1 MTIAIFSRGILRIP
15 HLENLLGQPVA
26 DMRGPGW
33 LHSYAQPSAVAG
45 WGLRPSAARARAH
58 AMRKALP
65 YLALE
70 DGFLR
75 SLGLG
80 VAGEPPLSLVIDDLG
95 IYYDASRPSRLE
107 QLIATSELSAI
118 ERRQANRGLEWMRRH
133 RLSKYNHAPDMA
145 LPPRSGQIRVLVLD
159 QTEGDISVQL
169 GGADAQTFRI
179 MLDTACREHPHA
191 EIWVKT
197 HPDVVAGKK
206 RGYLPQPPKEVK
218 LLADDVCPQSLLSQ
232 VDVVYT
238 ATSHMGFEALVA
250 GCRVVCFGM
259 PWYAGWTLT
268 DDRHPG
274 MAELKPRRARPR
286 SLEQLFHAAYL
297 RYARYI
303 QPETGQP
310 GTFFDAAEWIRLNR
324 GLQAQ
329 NQGTLWCV
337 GMSLWK
343 QAAVRPFLNAPGNR
357 IRFVRKLPAKLAPGS
372 RVVSWGLRAPAR
384 AAAQAAGIPVLAM
397 EDGFLRSAGLGSNL
411 LPPLSLVVDS
421 GGLYYAWQSESDL
434 QHLLNTS
441 TPDGM
446 ECDRAARL
454 RKRLVAGRISK
465 YNIGGAF
472 QLAPDA
478 KGKRVVLVPGQV
490 EDDAS
495 ILMGSPSIQT
505 NLTLLRSVRQ
515 ACPEAWLI
523 YKPHPDVVAG
533 NRRGAIP
540 VEMLANLA
548 DQVAIDADIASC
560 LASVDEVH
568 TMTSLA
574 GFEALMQGK
583 TVHCYGAPFYAGWGL
598 THDRLQ
604 LPQRQRRLN
613 LDELVHGVLIAY
625 PRYVL
630 PGGNRFA
637 RVEAVVNLL
646 EQLNGERRTSAHGSW
661 FTQLW
666 RKVRGLIKT
675 LSLPS

>member
-15 HLENLLGQPVA
+15 HLENLLGQPVS
-26 DMRGPGW
+26 DMRGRGW
-33 LHSYAQPSAVAG
+33 LYSGAQPSAVAG

-58 AMRKALP
+58 AMRKELP

-80 VAGEPPLSLVIDDLG
+80 VVGEPPLSLVIDDLG
-95 IYYDASRPSRLE
+95 IYYDANRPSRLE
-107 QLIATSELSAI
+107 QLIAASELTSV
-118 ERRQANRGLEWMRRH
+118 EWRQANRGLEWMRRH
-133 RLSKYNHAPDMA
+133 RLSKYNHAPDIS
-145 LPPRSGQIRVLVLD
+145 LPPREGQTRVLVLD
-159 QTEGDISVQL
+159 QTEGDVSVRL
-169 GGADAQTFRI
+169 GGADAQTFRT
-179 MLDTACREHPHA
+179 MLDTACREHPGA

-206 RGYLPQPPKEVK
+206 RGHLPQPPKGVR
-218 LLADDVCPQSLLSQ
+218 LLAEDVCPQSLLSQ
-232 VDVVYT
+232 MDVVYT

-259 PWYAGWTLT
+259 PWYAGWALT
-268 DDRHPG
+268 DDRHPRIE
-274 MAELKPRRARPR
+274 ELRPRRAGPR

-343 QAAVRPFLNAPGNR
+343 QAVVRPFLSATGNR
-357 IRFVRKLPAKLAPGS
+357 IRFVRKLPAKLEPGS
-372 RVVSWGLRAPAR
+372 RVVSWGLRSPAR
-384 AAAQAAGIPVLAM
+384 AAAQAAGMPALAM
-397 EDGFLRSAGLGSNL
+397 EDGFLRSVGLGSNL

-421 GGLYYAWQSESDL
+421 GGLYYAWQSGSDL

-441 TPDGM
+441 MPD
-446 ECDRAARL
+446 EVELDRASRL
-454 RKRLVAGRISK
+454 RKRLVTSRLSK
-465 YNIGGAF
+465 YNIGDAF
-472 QLAPDA
+472 QLAPAA
-478 KGKRVVLVPGQV
+478 KGRRVVLVPGQV

-505 NLTLLRSVRQ
+505 NLTLLRSVRH

-533 NRRGAIP
+533 NRRGSIP
-540 VEMLANLA
+540 TEMLAGLA
-548 DQVAIDADIASC
+548 NQVAIDADIASC
-560 LASVDEVH
+560 LAIADEVH

-583 TVHCYGAPFYAGWGL
+583 AVHCYGAPFYAGWGL
-598 THDRLQ
+598 TQDRLH
-604 LPQRQRRLN
+604 LPQRQKRLK
-613 LDELVHGVLIAY
+613 LDELVHGALIAY

-630 PGGNRFA
+630 PGRKGFA

-646 EQLNGERRTSAHGSW
+646 EQLSNDRRTTAHGCW
-661 FTQLW
+661 LTQLW
-666 RKVRGLIKT
+666 RKVRGLMKT
-675 LSLPS
+675 FAHPS

>member
-1 MTIAIFSRGILRIP
+1 
-15 HLENLLGQPVA
+15 
-26 DMRGPGW
+26 
-33 LHSYAQPSAVAG
+33 
-45 WGLRPSAARARAH
+45 
-58 AMRKALP
+58 
-65 YLALE
+65 
-70 DGFLR
+70 
-75 SLGLG
+75 
-80 VAGEPPLSLVIDDLG
+80 
-95 IYYDASRPSRLE
+95 
-107 QLIATSELSAI
+107 
-118 ERRQANRGLEWMRRH
+118 
-133 RLSKYNHAPDMA
+133 
-145 LPPRSGQIRVLVLD
+145 
-159 QTEGDISVQL
+159 
-169 GGADAQTFRI
+169 
-179 MLDTACREHPHA
+179 
-191 EIWVKT
+191 
-197 HPDVVAGKK
+197 
-206 RGYLPQPPKEVK
+206 
-218 LLADDVCPQSLLSQ
+218 
-232 VDVVYT
+232 
-238 ATSHMGFEALVA
+238 
-250 GCRVVCFGM
+250 
-259 PWYAGWTLT
+259 
-268 DDRHPG
+268 
-274 MAELKPRRARPR
+274 
-286 SLEQLFHAAYL
+286 
-297 RYARYI
+297 
-303 QPETGQP
+303 
-310 GTFFDAAEWIRLNR
+310 
-324 GLQAQ
+324 
-329 NQGTLWCV
+329 
-337 GMSLWK
+337 
-343 QAAVRPFLNAPGNR
+343 
-357 IRFVRKLPAKLAPGS
+357 
-372 RVVSWGLRAPAR
+372 
-384 AAAQAAGIPVLAM
+384 
-397 EDGFLRSAGLGSNL
+397 
-411 LPPLSLVVDS
+411 
-421 GGLYYAWQSESDL
+421 
-434 QHLLNTS
+434 
-441 TPDGM
+441 M

-478 KGKRVVLVPGQV
+478 KGKCVVLVPGQV

-646 EQLNGERRTSAHGSW
+646 EQLNGEHRTSAHGSW